1 MAMLESKDRSCRNL
15 AARRGGTTTSEEDL
29 ARLVQRQFGRQ
40 AHSYAVS
47 PSHAEGHD
55 LRRLAELMP
64 HDPRARLLDVA
75 TGTGHTA
82 FAMAPFVA
90 QVVGL
95 DLTREMLAEAQRL
108 AQARGALNV
117 RFVEGDALDLPFPA
131 QSFELVTC
139 RRAPHH
145 FSDVPR
151 FLRQVTRVLVPGGI
165 FGLVDQ
171 TTPESQTGADLI
183 EAFERLRDP
192 SHVHALKLSE
202 WQQAFE
208 DAGLHVRHLELD
220 MEERDVAD
228 YLDVAGVDDD
238 RRAAIWRLLGSAPAA
253 AVAMNG
259 FVERDGRLRFERRRI
274 VALTAV

>member
-1 MAMLESKDRSCRNL
+1 MLEPG
-15 AARRGGTTTSEEDL
+15 AAPRGAVACKGVTPTSEQDL

-40 AHSYAVS
+40 AHNYAVS
-47 PSHAEGHD
+47 RSHAEGQD
-55 LRRLAELMP
+55 LLRLTELMP
-64 HDPRARLLDVA
+64 HDPHLRLLDIA

-82 FAMAPFVA
+82 FAMASHVKE
-90 QVVGL
+90 VVGL
-95 DLTREMLAEAQRL
+95 DLTQEMLDEAERL
-108 AQARGALNV
+108 CRLRGIQHV
-117 RFVEGDALDLPFPA
+117 RFVRGDAMDLPFPT
-131 QSFELVTC
+131 QSFDLVTC

-145 FSDVPR
+145 FSDIPR

-171 TTPESQTGADLI
+171 TTPESQSAADLM
-183 EAFERLRDP
+183 ETFEKLRDP

-228 YLDVAGVDDD
+228 YLDVAGVGEE
-238 RRAAIWRLLGSAPAA
+238 RRQQIWRLLAQASPA

-259 FVERDGRLRFERRRI
+259 FLERDGRLRFERRRI
-274 VALTAV
+274 VALTAG

>member
-1 MAMLESKDRSCRNL
+1 MAMLEPKAQSCRNP
-15 AARRGGTTTSEEDL
+15 AARRGGTATSEQDL

-40 AHSYAVS
+40 AHNYAVS
-47 PSHAEGHD
+47 RSHAEGQD

-64 HDPRARLLDVA
+64 HDPRARLLDIA

-95 DLTREMLAEAQRL
+95 DLTREMLTEAQQL
-108 AQARGALNV
+108 AQKRGIANV
-117 RFVEGDALDLPFPA
+117 RFVQGDALALPFPP

-145 FSDVPR
+145 FADIPL

-171 TTPESQTGADLI
+171 TTPESQTGAELI
-183 EAFERLRDP
+183 ETFEKLRDP

-208 DAGLHVRHLELD
+208 EAGLHVRHLELD

-228 YLDVAGVDDD
+228 YLDVAGVDDE
-238 RRAAIWRLLGSAPAA
+238 RRVEIWRLLTSAPAP

-259 FVERDGRLRFERRRI
+259 FIERDGRLRFERRRI